1 MKIVINNHFMKSK
14 FIIIIII
21 TILFII
27 FFKKDIGPITL
38 DNDKLLYTIYTV
50 LVLSALIIAIF
61 NSKTPFKQ
69 LIKAAGAW
77 VIIIGVLL
85 IGFSYK
91 SELVRIYNRVYANLI
106 PGNYVKD
113 NKKTVIV
120 YANQYGHYYV
130 NSITQGANIK
140 YLIDTG
146 ATTVS
151 LTRADAE
158 KIGIDIN
165 KLNYTQKVSTAN
177 GIVLSAPVKL
187 DYIQINDIIVEDIR
201 ASVSQDNGL
210 EKSLL
215 GMSFLNKL
223 NSFEVSDDSL
233 KMIGE

>member
-1 MKIVINNHFMKSK
+1 MKSK

-223 NSFEVSDDSL
+223 NSFEVSEDSL

>member
-1 MKIVINNHFMKSK
+1 MKSK

-177 GIVLSAPVKL
+177 GILLSAPVKL

>member
-1 MKIVINNHFMKSK
+1 MKSK